1 MVGLGQWEYRRG
13 WEEAGV
19 YSASSLLVGSL
30 KMEGTSKVLSGG
42 PLHMAHLVSLIPCSS
57 APSGLGMVTP
67 VAAGAGG
74 SEASF
79 LVLFYSCS

>member
-1 MVGLGQWEYRRG
+1 M
-13 WEEAGV
+13 
-19 YSASSLLVGSL
+19 YSVSSLLMGSL
-30 KMEGTSKVLSGG
+30 KMEGTSKVLPGG
-42 PLHMAHLVSLIPCSS
+42 PLHTAHRVSLIPCSS

-67 VAAGAGG
+67 MAAGAGD